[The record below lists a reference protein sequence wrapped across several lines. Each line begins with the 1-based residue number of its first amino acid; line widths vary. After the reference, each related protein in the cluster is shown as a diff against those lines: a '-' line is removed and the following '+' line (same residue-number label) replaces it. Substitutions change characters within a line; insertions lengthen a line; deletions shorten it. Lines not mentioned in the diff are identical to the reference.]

1 MAPDTVKNLVFSFI
15 RTWAPIVVGGL
26 LSWLAVHA
34 SFVADE
40 STKAGLVILLTGVLQ
55 GLYYFVVRVFETYVS
70 PKFSFLL
77 ADVRKGDV
85 APVYPDA
92 TEPTVVPAATG
103 GNV

>member
-1 MAPDTVKNLVFSFI
+1 MNQIRNLIFSFI
-15 RTWAPIVVGGL
+15 RTWAPIVVGGV

-55 GLYYFVVRVFETYVS
+55 GLYYFAARMFETYVS

-77 ADVRKGDV
+77 ADLRKGNTE
-85 APVYPDA
+85 PVYPDK
-92 TEPTVVPAATG
+92 TEVIVVPPTG
-103 GNV
+103 DTP